1 MPTQRSDYVYCY
13 GLHKIIPSFLDLK
26 SVDVELQWLFFT
38 ATKEMKKV
46 IQTQTFF
53 SVNEKGTKNIL
64 KCQSKTDK
72 DSGKKC
78 YNNMFCL
85 RWIVFVC
92 PERFGQW
99 QQQYLVSEGI
109 TRPKLDSCDSKKLSV
124 ARQAA
129 NPEPIGKF
137 FFVWKK
143 VFYNFFYVILPRLIL
158 CPREWKNVDVAMNF
172 FLIPWFT
179 LNIHKYFPP
188 LMLKQ
193 MFFGLPFDGVEV
205 AAGEKT
211 WRKERK
217 TAPGSQKPKFLKTIC
232 GGQ

>member
-1 MPTQRSDYVYCY
+1 
-13 GLHKIIPSFLDLK
+13 
-26 SVDVELQWLFFT
+26 
-38 ATKEMKKV
+38 MKKV

-64 KCQSKTDK
+64 KCQRKTDK

-92 PERFGQW
+92 AERSGQW
-99 QQQYLVSEGI
+99 QQQYLVSEARTQLKWQQKGFHAI
-109 TRPKLDSCDSKKLSV
+109 SCKSGTLPDLNRLESSFCE
-124 ARQAA
+124 R
-129 NPEPIGKF
+129 IF
-137 FFVWKK
+137 II
-143 VFYNFFYVILPRLIL
+143 FFYVILPRLIL
-158 CPREWKNVDVAMNF
+158 CPRERKNVDVAMNF
-172 FLIPWFT
+172 FLDT
-179 LNIHKYFPP
+179 LLHAEHKYFPP

-193 MFFGLPFDGVEV
+193 MFFGSLFDGVKV

-211 WRKERK
+211 WRKEIK